1 LKEHVFIEQLP
12 RLTHPQFLNHV
23 CHLWK
28 AIYGLKQ
35 ALRAWFSRLSNKLLQ
50 LGFVASHVDSSFFI
64 IRGRDYCL
72 FILIYVDDIILTGS
86 STTAIE
92 SLLVQLQLEFAVKD
106 LGSLHYFL
114 GVEVIPISSGIILSQ
129 QRYIISLLQLAT
141 W

>member
-1 LKEHVFIEQLP
+1 MF
-12 RLTHPQFLNHV
+12 
-23 CHLWK
+23 

-35 ALRAWFSRLSNKLLQ
+35 ALRAWISRLSNKLLQ

-86 STTAIE
+86 SAAAIE
-92 SLLVQLQLEFAVKD
+92 SLLVQLQLEFAIKD

-114 GVEVIPISSGIILSQ
+114 GVEVILVSSGIILS
-129 QRYIISLLQLAT
+129 
-141 W
+141 